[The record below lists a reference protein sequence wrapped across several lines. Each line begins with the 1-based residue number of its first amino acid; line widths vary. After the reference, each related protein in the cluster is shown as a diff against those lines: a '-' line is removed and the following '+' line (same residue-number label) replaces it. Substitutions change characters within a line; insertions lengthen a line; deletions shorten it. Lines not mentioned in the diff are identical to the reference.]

1 MFHCSDQNRQPTTSC
16 YHSLHLTESGF
27 QMKAIVNTCEMIL
40 FMPQSVMKKLLNHS
54 FFKVKIS
61 SLVFVFTSSMPH
73 SLTFICK
80 SKL

>member
-1 MFHCSDQNRQPTTSC
+1 
-16 YHSLHLTESGF
+16 
-27 QMKAIVNTCEMIL
+27 MKVIVNTREMVP

-61 SLVFVFTSSMPH
+61 SLGFIFTSSASR

>member
-16 YHSLHLTESGF
+16 YHSSHLTKSGF
-27 QMKAIVNTCEMIL
+27 QMKVIVNTREMVP

-61 SLVFVFTSSMPH
+61 SLGFIFTSSASR